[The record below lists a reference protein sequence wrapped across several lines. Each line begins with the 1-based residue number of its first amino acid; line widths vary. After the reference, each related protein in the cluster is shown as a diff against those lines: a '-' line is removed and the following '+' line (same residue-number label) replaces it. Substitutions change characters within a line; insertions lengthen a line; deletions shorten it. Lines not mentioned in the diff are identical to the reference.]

1 VRRDFVCGLALQLG
15 SNGGTQIHEILNP
28 LKTDVGQCTEERRKR
43 PTGPDRPRPLRYFY
57 REKKQVVAPFSHV
70 PLFTLKLWKP
80 MVSFKIFRDYFWMG
94 LLLSEIVRYEQAFIF
109 HHFVMPV
116 HHNQCSSRNASC
128 GCPVMPDF
136 SRHTI
141 PPSCSSNCP
150 VMPGF
155 SHHTIPPSNSSSSN
169 CCLFG
174 CPAMPV
180 YSCSC
185 MHPAACQASMYPWQ
199 THCCQAAW
207 ATHHHQHVP
216 LRSGPCCFQDL
227 QATSGC
233 TQTVGLQATSGCTQ
247 TVDLQTTS
255 ACTQTVT
262 VVSRETQTDWYDP
275 DETID
280 AVQEHYTQ
288 DPDET
293 TNSGGFSPILLHCSG
308 ARLSSP
314 VLLAQHNGDQPPSPI
329 HINTLG
335 LCKDANTALCSLL
348 LSPPGSPSP
357 KQVSSWHSDSATFYN
372 TPTRASQG
380 DFSMANGVDP
390 LGLVSLSPLMSSRG
404 SGPMPTSV
412 HGSPEATSSKPP
424 PPTLNPGNVANVLS
438 ELVSL
443 SLNSAATGSS
453 LAAASPS
460 HLLLPSNFVYDLPA
474 MQSTNMMHLVRQ
486 NPPLLHFW
494 AGNMLEGVPQGRRD
508 CLDLAGKLPL
518 CLRALKIGIDPSSLM
533 VDAAQAGGVYGGG
546 DGCILG
552 PGGTLETIE
561 IKGCIC
567 RRGKRKAFSFRNI
580 RCAGADWRH
589 LFLLGRL
596 RNPTSW
602 ERSSDVEGCMWL
614 GYVGR
619 DAYERALGAS
629 GRPLDKPM
637 LAAVSPG
644 SQKSWLGGQV
654 AWVKL
659 GELSLAWWQ
668 QHVLG
673 R

>member
-1 VRRDFVCGLALQLG
+1 
-15 SNGGTQIHEILNP
+15 
-28 LKTDVGQCTEERRKR
+28 
-43 PTGPDRPRPLRYFY
+43 
-57 REKKQVVAPFSHV
+57 
-70 PLFTLKLWKP
+70 
-80 MVSFKIFRDYFWMG
+80 
-94 LLLSEIVRYEQAFIF
+94 
-109 HHFVMPV
+109 
-116 HHNQCSSRNASC
+116 
-128 GCPVMPDF
+128 
-136 SRHTI
+136 
-141 PPSCSSNCP
+141 
-150 VMPGF
+150 
-155 SHHTIPPSNSSSSN
+155 
-169 CCLFG
+169 
-174 CPAMPV
+174 
-180 YSCSC
+180 
-185 MHPAACQASMYPWQ
+185 
-199 THCCQAAW
+199 
-207 ATHHHQHVP
+207 
-216 LRSGPCCFQDL
+216 
-227 QATSGC
+227 
-233 TQTVGLQATSGCTQ
+233 
-247 TVDLQTTS
+247 
-255 ACTQTVT
+255 
-262 VVSRETQTDWYDP
+262 
-275 DETID
+275 
-280 AVQEHYTQ
+280 
-288 DPDET
+288 
-293 TNSGGFSPILLHCSG
+293 
-308 ARLSSP
+308 
-314 VLLAQHNGDQPPSPI
+314 
-329 HINTLG
+329 
-335 LCKDANTALCSLL
+335 
-348 LSPPGSPSP
+348 
-357 KQVSSWHSDSATFYN
+357 
-372 TPTRASQG
+372 
-380 DFSMANGVDP
+380 MANGIDP
-390 LGLVSLSPLMSSRG
+390 LRLVSLSPLMSSRR
-404 SGPMPTSV
+404 PMQVSAHW
-412 HGSPEATSSKPP
+412 HGTPEAAHTASVPPPPTLNPEAAHTAFVLPPPTLNPEAAHTASVPP

-460 HLLLPSNFVYDLPA
+460 HLLLPSNFVYYLPA

-494 AGNMLEGVPQGRRD
+494 ADSMLEGVPKGRRD

-552 PGGTLETIE
+552 PGGILESIE

-567 RRGKRKAFSFRNI
+567 RRGKQKAFSFRNI

-596 RNPTSW
+596 INPTSW
-602 ERSSDVEGCMWL
+602 ERSSDVEGCIWL